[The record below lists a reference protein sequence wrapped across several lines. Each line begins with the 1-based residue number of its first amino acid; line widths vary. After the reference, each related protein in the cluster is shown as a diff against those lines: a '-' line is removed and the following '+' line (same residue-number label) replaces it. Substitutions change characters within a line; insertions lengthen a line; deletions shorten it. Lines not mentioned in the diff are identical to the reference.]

1 VNGLKVLITS
11 GGTRE
16 PIDGVRVIT
25 NSSTGGTGALIA
37 DVFAKRGAEVFLVR
51 AEGAVKPVEPSIKQ
65 QTFCTS
71 SDLDSICQQILSS
84 RDIDLI
90 IHAAAVSDFVVE
102 SVEID
107 GVSHAAPIST
117 KLSSSAALSVHLR
130 PGKKI
135 LPHLKNYSRNRSV
148 RLVGFKLTNGATQA
162 DAQRAIQAVF
172 ASGADWVVHND
183 LRTIDTH
190 RANVWS
196 ANGEVAE
203 CASLEHL
210 ARHLLLLGNDVPSAG
225 GQ

>member
-1 VNGLKVLITS
+1 MKVLITS

-37 DVFAKRGAEVFLVR
+37 DVFAQQGADVLLVR
-51 AEGAVKPVEPSIKQ
+51 AEGAIKPVEPSIKQ
-65 QTFCTS
+65 QTFLTAT
-71 SDLDSICQQILSS
+71 DLDTVCQQLLGSH
-84 RDIDLI
+84 DIDLI

-107 GVSHAAPIST
+107 GVSHAAPISA
-117 KLSSSAALSVHLR
+117 KLPSSAALSVHLR

-135 LPHLKNYSRNRSV
+135 LPHLKGYSRQSAV
-148 RLVGFKLTNGATQA
+148 RLVGFKLTDGASDA

-190 RANVWS
+190 RASVWS
-196 ANGEVAE
+196 SDGSVVQ
-203 CASLEHL
+203 CPSLDHL
-210 ARHLLLLGNDVPSAG
+210 ARRLVRLGDDARQSS
-225 GQ
+225 

>member
-1 VNGLKVLITS
+1 MNGLKVLITS

-37 DVFAKRGAEVFLVR
+37 DVFAKRGTDVFLVR

-65 QTFCTS
+65 QTFCTAT
-71 SDLDSICQQILSS
+71 DLDSICQQILSS

-107 GVSHAAPIST
+107 GVSHAAPITAKLPSST
-117 KLSSSAALSVHLR
+117 ELSIRLR

-135 LPHLKNYSRNRSV
+135 LPHLKSYSRHRSV
-148 RLVGFKLTNGATQA
+148 RLVGFKLTDGATQA
-162 DAQRAIQAVF
+162 DAQRAIQSVF

-183 LRTIDTH
+183 LRTIDTR
-190 RANVWS
+190 RASVWS
-196 ANGEVAE
+196 AKGEVVE
-203 CASLEHL
+203 CASLDHL
-210 ARHLLLLGNDVPSAG
+210 ARHLLLLGVGAG
-225 GQ
+225 AAG